1 MQEFLTQLEE
11 FWAIV
16 ADVWQTGFLGYD
28 IGKALVA
35 LGIVAVFFVL
45 RGLFSRFVLSFV
57 HRWTARTETQIDDY
71 LAQAVAEP
79 LRFAFVILGV
89 FFAAEYLALTG
100 AVKLIADNVVR
111 SLIAVAIFWIV
122 RNAVEPLS
130 TLMHRLDH
138 LLTREMIGWLVTGLR
153 WGVILVGAAT
163 ILQIWGIQVAPI
175 IAGLGLFGVAVALG
189 AQDLFKNLIGGISI
203 LMERRFHAGDWIKVD
218 GVVEGT
224 VEQIGF
230 RSTKVRRFDKAPV
243 FVPNHELS
251 DAAVTNFTAMSH
263 RRIYW
268 KIGVEYRTT
277 AEQLREIREGI
288 EAYLLDSED
297 FAHPPE
303 VPTFVRIDQ
312 FSDSSIDIMVYCFTR
327 TTVWGEWLK
336 IKEELAFRIKDIVE
350 GAGTGFAFPSQSLYV
365 ETLPGEQPEA
375 FVPPETRQPRKPALK
390 PERAAAAE
398 MQSTEYG
405 DAGGDG

>member
-1 MQEFLTQLEE
+1 MQEILTRLEE

-100 AVKLIADNVVR
+100 AVKLVADNVVR

-243 FVPNHELS
+243 YVPNHELS

-277 AEQLREIREGI
+277 ADQLREVREGI

-390 PERAAAAE
+390 PERAAAAG